1 MERNEKNGHKSQL
14 QVTNLPLLE
23 ESLSKKL
30 SGWGLEAV
38 SIRAGLTGMKKV
50 HRRTVP
56 VMGGLSMTEQC
67 PELKGKT

>member
-1 MERNEKNGHKSQL
+1 MERNKKNGHKSQL

-38 SIRAGLTGMKKV
+38 SIRAGLTGMRRV
-50 HRRTVP
+50 HGRTVP
-56 VMGGLSMTEQC
+56 VMGRVKYDRAM
-67 PELKGKT
+67 P